1 MFDEM
6 DTAEYYRQ
14 MNRDM
19 YSGGGKKYKDKEQVW
34 FDFVLAVQYRIMR
47 DFKLHGVNREDFR
60 YYPNLKDAWNR
71 AAEKNHY
78 ELKNWYGKNF
88 CKDWSFWTNDE
99 WKSDKGL
106 DVCEAAIRSVCI
118 PFADKITAFKGKSEQ
133 KVEKVIEQPKTEV
146 IEPKKKLGRGRPI
159 GSKNK
164 KPAKELFMP
173 ANIVKI
179 NDGKVDMESFI
190 FAIADLVW
198 RKPGMMDGNYLDLLN
213 LNSGQ
218 RKYINKLFM
227 IGSELL
233 VNPYWSFAKEGKI
246 TVLDPKRKRVGYYSN
261 KMHKLISLTEISEK
275 TGIPKM
281 TLKDRLCKMSIKD
294 AITK

>member
-1 MFDEM
+1 MFDEYE
-6 DTAEYYRQ
+6 TAEYYRT

-19 YSGGGKKYKDKEQVW
+19 YGGGGKKYKSQDDVW
-34 FDFVLAVQYRIMR
+34 FDFVMAVQFRIMR
-47 DFKLHGVNREDFR
+47 DFKLHGVDREDYR
-60 YYPNLKDAWNR
+60 YYRNLKSAWNR

-78 ELKNWYGKNF
+78 EMRNWYNRNF
-88 CKDWSFWTNDE
+88 CKDWSFWNNND

-106 DVCEAAIRSVCI
+106 DVCEAVIKSVCM
-118 PFADKITAFKGKSEQ
+118 PFADKITAFESKREP
-133 KVEKVIEQPKTEV
+133 KVEKVIETAKTEI
-146 IEPKKKLGRGRPI
+146 IEPKKLGRGRPI

-179 NDGKVDMESFI
+179 NDGKVYMESFI

-233 VNPYWSFAKEGKI
+233 VNPYWSFAKRGKI
-246 TVLDPKRKRVGYYSN
+246 TILEAKRKRVGYYSN
-261 KMHKLISLTEISEK
+261 KMHKLISLTEMSEK

-281 TLKDRLCKMSIKD
+281 TLKDRLCRMSIKD
-294 AITK
+294 AINK